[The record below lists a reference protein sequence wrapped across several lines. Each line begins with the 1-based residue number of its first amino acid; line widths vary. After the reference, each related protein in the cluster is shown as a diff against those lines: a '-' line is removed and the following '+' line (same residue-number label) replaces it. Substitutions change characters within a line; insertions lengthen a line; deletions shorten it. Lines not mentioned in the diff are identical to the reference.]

1 MSDYNC
7 WIRTNYFRVKD
18 ENALEE
24 LLSTCRTNG
33 HLQLRESEE
42 GKKYCF
48 TCDGRI
54 YGVPDR
60 EAPDEAEEDYGA
72 FITGLQKLL
81 PAGEALILMEV
92 GHEKFK
98 YLVGAVC
105 LLTACLLY
113 TSPSPRD

>member
-42 GKKYCF
+42 GKNIVLLVMDEF
-48 TCDGRI
+48 TAYRTEKLRTKRKRI
-54 YGVPDR
+54 MERSLPDCR
-60 EAPDEAEEDYGA
+60 SFFRLA
-72 FITGLQKLL
+72 
-81 PAGEALILMEV
+81 
-92 GHEKFK
+92 
-98 YLVGAVC
+98 
-105 LLTACLLY
+105 
-113 TSPSPRD
+113 RR

>member
-42 GKKYCF
+42 GKK
-48 TCDGRI
+48 
-54 YGVPDR
+54 
-60 EAPDEAEEDYGA
+60 
-72 FITGLQKLL
+72 
-81 PAGEALILMEV
+81 IL
-92 GHEKFK
+92 F
-98 YLVGAVC
+98 YL
-105 LLTACLLY
+105 
-113 TSPSPRD
+113 